1 MPTSAQI
8 AAYSDMFADG
18 LAARLPA
25 NAAAARLGS
34 VVRALHA
41 AVADLQPT
49 VAELRSV
56 IEFLTEVGQASD
68 HRRQEMALLSDVLG
82 LTSAVEAINARRPA
96 GATPNAPRGP
106 FYRPDAPHLA
116 LGASISIDGIGE
128 RLNVSGAVKDLD
140 GNPVAG
146 AVVETWQA
154 NAQGIYE
161 NQLPDAQPE
170 FNLRGVFIADEDGR
184 FRYAT
189 VKPAG
194 YDVPGDGPAGRLLQ
208 SFGVPLR
215 RPAHLHFQVSSPG
228 FETLTTQIFDQADG
242 ALSRDPVFAVR
253 PELLGAVKQ
262 AKAKGGGREWSLEV
276 AVVLVRARPAR
287 SRA

>member
-8 AAYSDMFADG
+8 AAYGDIFSDG

-25 NAAAARLGS
+25 NAAAARLAS

-41 AVADLQPT
+41 AVVDLQPT
-49 VAELRSV
+49 AAELRTV

-106 FYRPDAPHLA
+106 FYRADAPRLA
-116 LGASISIDGIGE
+116 LGASISIDGVGE
-128 RLNVSGAVKDLD
+128 RLNISGAVKDLD

-170 FNLRGVFIADEDGR
+170 FNLRGVFTADANGR
-184 FRYAT
+184 FHYTT

-194 YDVPGDGPAGRLLQ
+194 YDVPGDGPAGRLLRA
-208 SFGVPLR
+208 FGVPLR

-228 FETLTTQIFDQADG
+228 FETLTTQIFDQTDG
-242 ALSRDPVFAVR
+242 SLSHDPVFAVR
-253 PELLGAVKQ
+253 PELLGVVKQ
-262 AKAKGGGREWSLEV
+262 SKAKGGGREWSLDV
-276 AVVLVRARPAR
+276 TVVLVRARPAR
-287 SRA
+287 RRA